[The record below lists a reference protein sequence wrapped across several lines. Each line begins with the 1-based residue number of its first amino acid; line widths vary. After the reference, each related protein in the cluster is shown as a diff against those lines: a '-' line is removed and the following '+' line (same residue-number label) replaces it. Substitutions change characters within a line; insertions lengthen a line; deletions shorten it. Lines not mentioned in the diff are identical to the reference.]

1 MLKFIAT
8 DLVVSKGYENNDA
21 IKFTDNGN
29 GESVRF
35 RVGKKV
41 YDSRAENNTRWINLS
56 IKGFGAICERIKKMQ
71 LKEGSY
77 IHIAGRYDEESWN
90 DEKTGPKT
98 QPVIILEDIEYASG
112 GGNKTAKEGK
122 TGYAAAVAT
131 SEASAATGPENSPN
145 FEGFQAYP
153 GNSFF

>member
-56 IKGFGAICERIKKMQ
+56 IKGFGAICDRIKKMQ
-71 LKEGSY
+71 IKEGSY
-77 IHIAGRYDEESWN
+77 IHIVGRYDEESWTDSEN
-90 DEKTGPKT
+90 IQRT

-112 GGNKTAKEGK
+112 GGNKTVKDNK
-122 TGYAAAVAT
+122 QDYAAAVAAAT
-131 SEASAATGPENSPN
+131 PATGPENSPN
-145 FEGFQAYP
+145 FEGFQAYA
-153 GNSFF
+153 GESFF

>member
-8 DLVVSKGYENNDA
+8 DLIVSKGYENNDA
-21 IKFTDNGN
+21 VKFTDTGN

-56 IKGFGAICERIKKMQ
+56 IKGFGPICDRIKKMQ
-71 LKEGSY
+71 IKEGSY
-77 IHIAGRYDEESWN
+77 IHIVGRYDEESWN

-112 GGNKTAKEGK
+112 GGNKTAKDK
-122 TGYAAAVAT
+122 QDNAAPAAAP
-131 SEASAATGPENSPN
+131 ATGPENSPN
-145 FEGFQAYP
+145 FAGFSAF
-153 GNSFF
+153 GGGSFFDS